1 MKMRGFTLVE
11 LMVVVAIIGLISSIA
26 YPAYLDYIVNS
37 RRAVAAACLSEIAQ
51 FMERNNTSNMTYS
64 VALPNNQCRAD
75 LTAFYTISFPNGEP
89 TASTFIV
96 QAVPQGQQATRDTRC
111 GTLTLNHIGVKTES
125 GTASS
130 YRDCWQ

>member
-1 MKMRGFTLVE
+1 MKMRGFTLIE
-11 LMVVVAIIGLISSIA
+11 LMVVVAIIGILSAIA
-26 YPAYLDYIVNS
+26 YPSYVEFIVKS
-37 RRAVAAACLSEIAQ
+37 RRAVATACLTELAQ
-51 FMERNNTSNMTYS
+51 FLERNNTSNMTYN

-75 LTAFYTISFPNGEP
+75 LTGFYTISFATGQP
-89 TASTFIV
+89 TASTFTI

-111 GTLTLNHIGVKTES
+111 GTLTLSHIGVKTES